1 MIPYFC
7 ECAKPFGD
15 IHHPNIL
22 SCSYINMQ
30 ASSIDPNELVAAK
43 YRAAGWTVIPSK
55 GVSDM
60 IANLREHVHFV
71 QVRVKGS
78 SDARYTGQGMNDFVQ
93 NAFSNGAIPI
103 HANVDKS
110 QVTLYDVNE
119 DKRVLL
125 VGDKKVAAMPQA
137 EPAHAPEPT
146 KSVKTAKAD
155 APKVA
160 KMAKSSV
167 ESKTEQVKTAKAEAP
182 KKPTEPKAPAKA
194 ATKAKATAKAPPK
207 SPKQ

>member
-1 MIPYFC
+1 
-7 ECAKPFGD
+7 
-15 IHHPNIL
+15 
-22 SCSYINMQ
+22 MQ
-30 ASSIDPNELVAAK
+30 ADPNELVAAK

-78 SDARYTGQGMNDFVQ
+78 SDSRYTGQGMNDFVQ

-119 DKRVLL
+119 NKRVLL
-125 VGDKKVAAMPQA
+125 VGDKKVAAAAPDPAPEPPKPAKPTKALKASTEPKA
-137 EPAHAPEPT
+137 EPA
-146 KSVKTAKAD
+146 KTAKA
-155 APKVA
+155 
-160 KMAKSSV
+160 
-167 ESKTEQVKTAKAEAP
+167 P
-182 KKPTEPKAPAKA
+182 KKPADTAPAKA
-194 ATKAKATAKAPPK
+194 APKAKVAAKAPPK
-207 SPKQ
+207 TQK

>member
-1 MIPYFC
+1 
-7 ECAKPFGD
+7 
-15 IHHPNIL
+15 
-22 SCSYINMQ
+22 MQ
-30 ASSIDPNELVAAK
+30 ADPNELVAAK

-78 SDARYTGQGMNDFVQ
+78 SDSRYTGQGMNDFVQ

-125 VGDKKVAAMPQA
+125 VGDKKVAAAAATAAA
-137 EPAHAPEPT
+137 EPTEPSKPT
-146 KSVKTAKAD
+146 KPT
-155 APKVA
+155 
-160 KMAKSSV
+160 
-167 ESKTEQVKTAKAEAP
+167 KAEAP
-182 KKPTEPKAPAKA
+182 KATKVPKASTEPKVEPAKTTKAPKKPADATAPAKA
-194 ATKAKATAKAPPK
+194 APKAKAAAKAPPK
-207 SPKQ
+207 TQK